1 MLFTFLNRRR
11 FLIKTHWYNCAI
23 ISVVVGG
30 KIVFTHQRVR
40 RVLGFASGF
49 KLVIQG
55 PKLIWWGHTNR
66 AVIHIKSRELPFNIT
81 CLLNHCQCGCNDEN
95 CWENLFIDNISL
107 WTSRHVTLPI
117 ALPPAMCMYWH
128 TVYYTIVGFTVCSYT
143 VYCNVAR

>member
-11 FLIKTHWYNCAI
+11 FVIKTHWYDCAI

-30 KIVFTHQRVR
+30 KFVFTHQRVR

-55 PKLIWWGHTNR
+55 PKLIWWGHSNR
-66 AVIHIKSRELPFNIT
+66 SVIHIKSRALTFSIT

-107 WTSRHVTLPI
+107 WTSRHVTQI
-117 ALPPAMCMYWH
+117 KY
-128 TVYYTIVGFTVCSYT
+128 IRDNDGFRLRYRRQGVCIDTLFITQS
-143 VYCNVAR
+143 